1 MSTALR
7 AERNRAKPRFRQTTM
22 KGSGKRSEEDRI
34 SSICDALRQAI
45 IEQALKPGT
54 KLPEDSLGECFGVGR
69 TIARQAL
76 ARLTAEGLVEH
87 RGTRVPRLRPRVGK
101 KQGTCSICA
110 LASNVLLSVG
120 LPETHPEQIAILRQH
135 IAKEE
140 AARNGREEISV
151 RLATEFHTVLVE
163 LTGSPVLIRY
173 VQEVCR
179 RCGLTLTL
187 YARPHSSDCA
197 ISEHIDIVNA
207 LEKGDAEA
215 AMRIMSHHLEGVAD
229 RALISPTRIQKP
241 SLMEIL
247 ALRAGVQRHQSAWE

>member
-87 RGTRVPRLRPRVGK
+87 RRNKGPRLRPPVGK

-120 LPETHPEQIAILRQH
+120 LPETSPLNRLLSSGSTLQR
-135 IAKEE
+135 KRPPGMG
-140 AARNGREEISV
+140 ARRFQFGS
-151 RLATEFHTVLVE
+151 RL
-163 LTGSPVLIRY
+163 
-173 VQEVCR
+173 
-179 RCGLTLTL
+179 
-187 YARPHSSDCA
+187 SSTQC
-197 ISEHIDIVNA
+197 
-207 LEKGDAEA
+207 
-215 AMRIMSHHLEGVAD
+215 
-229 RALISPTRIQKP
+229 
-241 SLMEIL
+241 
-247 ALRAGVQRHQSAWE
+247 W